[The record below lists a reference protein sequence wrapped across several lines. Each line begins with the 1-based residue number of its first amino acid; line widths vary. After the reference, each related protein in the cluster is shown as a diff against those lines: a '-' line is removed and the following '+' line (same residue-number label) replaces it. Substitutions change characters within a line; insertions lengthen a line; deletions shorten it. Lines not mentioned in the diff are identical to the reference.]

1 LWTAE
6 VGILIDRDRS
16 PAEDLDGSN
25 LIIQLNLGDIRAPLP
40 AEIVSCEI
48 DILEEASSTA
58 GPAVLMTALTGIPPR
73 RSSLFAS
80 GVDLEPSATPSI
92 HPDSIGVIA
101 PGLPANTLCPAELLH
116 QDDLGVRIWNST
128 GLEPVMARLAGE
140 GLSLAVLRSRFRW
153 SEKTQEKRG
162 N

>member
-58 GPAVLMTALTGIPPR
+58 GPAVLMTALT
-73 RSSLFAS
+73 
-80 GVDLEPSATPSI
+80 
-92 HPDSIGVIA
+92 
-101 PGLPANTLCPAELLH
+101 
-116 QDDLGVRIWNST
+116 
-128 GLEPVMARLAGE
+128 
-140 GLSLAVLRSRFRW
+140 
-153 SEKTQEKRG
+153 
-162 N
+162 